1 MDTFDLDNNTEN
13 LLDELGIYREH
24 IIAVREAYTQTN
36 KKKSPRRAKHLLE
49 LFHILQ
55 DADAQR
61 NQLFWDEGL

>member
-1 MDTFDLDNNTEN
+1 MDTIDLDDNNIN
-13 LLDELGIYREH
+13 PLDNLGIYREH

-36 KKKSPRRAKHLLE
+36 KKNSPRRAKHLLE
-49 LFHILQ
+49 LFHKLQ